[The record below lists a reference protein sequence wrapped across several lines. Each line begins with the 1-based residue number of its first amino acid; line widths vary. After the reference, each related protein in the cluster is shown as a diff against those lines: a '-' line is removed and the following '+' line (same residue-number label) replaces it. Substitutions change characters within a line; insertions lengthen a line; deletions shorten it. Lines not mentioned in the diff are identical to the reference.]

1 MQRSYGNCW
10 AVYRRGCVD
19 MCGIIGIIGQKDVF
33 PELHAGLL
41 ALQHRGQD
49 AAGIVTF
56 QDSFRL
62 KKGLGMVSS
71 VFRERHLP
79 RLKGPIGLGHVRYAT
94 QGVNQELDAQ
104 PMAVNYPLGIAMVHN
119 GNVTNSGQLRRSL
132 YQDNH
137 RLVQTSCDVE
147 LILYA
152 LAAELETK
160 NLAHISVDELF
171 DCVRAVQQKVK
182 GAYSVIALIANVGLL
197 AFSDPR
203 GIRPMVMGQRFDD
216 EGMAYAFAS
225 ETNVFDYLGFET
237 MRDVKAGEAVFI
249 DMNRHVHQRIC
260 ARETPAYCVFEYI
273 YFALEDSVLNGRT
286 VAGERVRMSRP
297 LAKTFEEAKL
307 KPDIVIDVPA
317 SAYFFASGMAE
328 SIETPYRRGLV
339 KNPHMGR
346 SFINPTQEDRERVV
360 RQKLNPIKDVIAGKK
375 VAVVDD
381 SIVRG
386 TTARHLVRLLKDGGA
401 TEVYFVSASPPFKH
415 PCVYGIDMSIKREM
429 IAANYSIKQ
438 IARYM
443 GAKAVIYQ
451 RLEDLQELYADL
463 PCCFACFSGE
473 YPTGLS
479 NRDLEEIEQERVCS
493 KNE

>member
-1 MQRSYGNCW
+1 
-10 AVYRRGCVD
+10 
-19 MCGIIGIIGQKDVF
+19 MCGIIGIIGQKNVF
-33 PELHAGLL
+33 PDLHAGLL

-56 QDSFRL
+56 NNAFRL
-62 KKGLGMVSS
+62 KKGLGMVST
-71 VFRERHLP
+71 VFGQRHLP
-79 RLKGPIGLGHVRYAT
+79 RLAGPIGLGHVRYAT
-94 QGVNQELDAQ
+94 QGNNEELDAQ
-104 PMAVNYPLGIAMVHN
+104 PMAVNFPLGIAMVHN
-119 GNVTNSGQLRRSL
+119 GNVTNFNQLRRSL

-137 RLVQTSCDVE
+137 RLVQTTCDVE

-160 NLAHISVDELF
+160 NLSKISVDEIF
-171 DCVRAVQQKVK
+171 ECVTAVQAKVQ
-182 GAYSVIALIANVGLL
+182 GAYSVIALIANVGMV
-197 AFSDPR
+197 AFTDPR

-216 EGMAYAFAS
+216 DGPAYAFAS

-237 MRDVKAGEAVFI
+237 LRDVKAGEAVFI
-249 DMNRHVHQRIC
+249 DMDRQVHTRIC
-260 ARETPAYCVFEYI
+260 LAEKPAFCVFEYI
-273 YFALEDSVLNGRT
+273 YFALEDSVLHGRT

-297 LAKTFEEAKL
+297 LGATFAKHGL
-307 KPDIVIDVPA
+307 KPDIVIDVPS

-328 SIETPYRRGLV
+328 TIEAPYRRGLV

-346 SFINPTQEDRERVV
+346 SFINPTQESRERTV

-375 VAVVDD
+375 IAVVDD

-386 TTARHLVRLLKDGGA
+386 TTSRHIVKMLEEAGA
-401 TEVYFVSASPPFKH
+401 AEIYFVSASPPFQH

-429 IAANYSIKQ
+429 IASKYSVKQ

-443 GAKAVIYQ
+443 GAKTVVYQ
-451 RLEDLQELYADL
+451 QLEDLKELYKDL

-473 YPTGLS
+473 YPTDLS
-479 NRDLEEIEQERVCS
+479 ASQLQEIEEERVCS
-493 KNE
+493 KNK

>member
-1 MQRSYGNCW
+1 
-10 AVYRRGCVD
+10 
-19 MCGIIGIIGQKDVF
+19 MCGIIGISGQKNVF
-33 PELHAGLL
+33 PDLHAGLL

-56 QDSFRL
+56 NKSFKL
-62 KKGLGMVSS
+62 KKGLGMVSH
-71 VFRERHLP
+71 VFRERHVP
-79 RLKGPIGLGHVRYAT
+79 RLAGNMGLGHVRYAT
-94 QGVNQELDAQ
+94 QGVNEELDAQ

-119 GNVTNSGQLRRSL
+119 GNVTNFNQLRRSL
-132 YQDNH
+132 YQENH

-160 NLAHISVDELF
+160 NLAHVSVDEIF
-171 DCVRAVQQKVK
+171 ECVAAVQAKVQ
-182 GAYSVIALIANVGLL
+182 GAYSVIALIANVGMV
-197 AFSDPR
+197 AFTDPR
-203 GIRPMVMGQRFDD
+203 GIRPLVMGQRYDD
-216 EGMAYAFAS
+216 AGPAYAFAS

-237 MRDVKAGEAVFI
+237 LRDVEAGEAVFI
-249 DMNRHVHQRIC
+249 DMDRQVHTRTC
-260 ARETPAYCVFEYI
+260 FKKNPAFCVFEYI
-273 YFALEDSVLNGRT
+273 YFALEDSVLHGRT

-297 LAKTFEEAKL
+297 LARTFAATGLE
-307 KPDIVIDVPA
+307 PDIVIDVPS

-328 SIETPYRRGLV
+328 TVDAPYRRGLV

-346 SFINPTQEDRERVV
+346 SFISPDQESRERVV

-375 VAVVDD
+375 IAVVDD

-386 TTARHLVRLLKDGGA
+386 TTSRHIVRMLREAGA
-401 TEVYFVSASPPFKH
+401 KEVYFVSASPPFQY

-429 IAANYSIKQ
+429 IAAKYSVEQ

-443 GAKAVIYQ
+443 GAETVVYQ
-451 RLEDLQELYADL
+451 KLEDLQELYKDL

-473 YPTGLS
+473 YPTELTS
-479 NRDLEEIEQERVCS
+479 SELDEIEQERVCS
-493 KNE
+493 KNK